1 MSQRWS
7 VNEDIVVCKYC
18 IKNPWAYSSDM
29 DIEGIATK
37 LEDMGYEPRST
48 GAIRKRAYA
57 YEILREKCQRPNIP
71 KQVSMVYE
79 IITHGYA
86 ETHKSVKAYIGEIY
100 NPGESTEQFDE
111 DGDISNIMGQPKNLL
126 GYQYTID
133 YQQTFPMV
141 LQKYVNLKNIKK
153 HKAMCRSIG
162 MKPDTFSSI
171 LCGKY
176 GTVKKDNVLRLCVGL
191 RLSVNEAE
199 ELLNSAGYMLSNA
212 VMTDVVIKAFLWNR
226 QYSVVAINMELEENN
241 APMLFHGYEIDCE
254 IA

>member
-7 VNEDIVVCKYC
+7 VNEDIIVCRYC
-18 IKNPWAYSSDM
+18 IENPWAYSSDV
-29 DIEGIATK
+29 DIEAIVTK
-37 LEDMGYEPRST
+37 LKDMGFEARSA

-57 YEILREKCQRPNIP
+57 YEILREKCRRPNIP
-71 KQVSMVYE
+71 KQVSAVYE
-79 IITHGYA
+79 IITHDYA
-86 ETHKSVKAYIGEIY
+86 EVHKSVKAHIEEIY
-100 NPGESTEQFDE
+100 NPREFTERFDE
-111 DGDISNIMGQPKNLL
+111 TGNGSNIIEQPNNRL
-126 GYQYTID
+126 GYLYTID

-141 LQKYVNLKNIKK
+141 LQKYVNSKKIKK
-153 HKAMCRSIG
+153 HNAMCKSIG

-191 RLSVNEAE
+191 RLSVTEAE
-199 ELLNSAGYMLSNA
+199 ELLNSAGFMLSNA
-212 VMTDVVIKAFLWNR
+212 VITDVVIKAFLWNR

-254 IA
+254 PA